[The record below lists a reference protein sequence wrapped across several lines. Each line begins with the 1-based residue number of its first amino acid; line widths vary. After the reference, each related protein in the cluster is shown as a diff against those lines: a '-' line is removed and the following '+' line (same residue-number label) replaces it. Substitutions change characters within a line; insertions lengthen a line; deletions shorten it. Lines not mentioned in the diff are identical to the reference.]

1 MIPNTIQLYML
12 IMSVFWFVFYL
23 YETYRSNDEFM
34 MLVSVL
40 SCQLWFGLSLVILA
54 INSIN

>member
-1 MIPNTIQLYML
+1 MSPNTIQLYML

-34 MLVSVL
+34 MLVSIL